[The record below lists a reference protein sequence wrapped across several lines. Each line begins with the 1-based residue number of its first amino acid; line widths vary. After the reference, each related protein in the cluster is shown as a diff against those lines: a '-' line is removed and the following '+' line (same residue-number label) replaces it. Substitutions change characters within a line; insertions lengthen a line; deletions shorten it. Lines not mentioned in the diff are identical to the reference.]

1 MHKVFVIGLDGA
13 TFDLIKPFVA
23 QGKLPTFK
31 KLMDAGAWSELR
43 STVPP
48 VTASAWSS
56 FMTGKNPGA
65 HGLFDFMQRRSGSYD
80 LAPVSV
86 RDRDGRAVWDLIGDA
101 GGKVIVMNVP
111 VTWPPQP
118 ANGLL
123 VTGMLT
129 PRNAENY
136 TYPKELANEL
146 RLAIGDYIVYSD
158 EVYSKGRGEIFL
170 NALKYSADQRV
181 RAAEYL
187 LQKYPW
193 DFFMLVFP
201 ETDTVSHGLWSAYDA
216 THHEYDPAEA
226 AKFHDGILE
235 IYQHIDALLARLL
248 DHVIASDPA
257 EVRGAGAK
265 QSPTPNNEIASSQS
279 ALLAMTERQSPISN
293 LQSFDSAQDKSPIS
307 TILMSDHGHGPV
319 RNFLYVNNYLAQRGY
334 LKFKPNAASR
344 LKRAVFDLGLT
355 PRTVYRLLLT
365 LGLGKLRRTLDKRR
379 GGRGLLKRFFLSFGD
394 VDWAHTRAYSIGY
407 IGEVHINL
415 RGREPQGIVEPGED
429 YERTRDQVI
438 ADLRA
443 LRVSMPDGAPL
454 VEHIWKKEEIY
465 HGAHLAEAPDVLFLP
480 HNLETIA
487 FGDFEFGSNKIV
499 EPSYGVSSS
508 HRMNGIFIASGAG
521 VEPAGEFRGAQLI
534 DLAPTILH
542 LMGLPVPTDMDGRVL
557 TEALAD
563 ARAVEYGGTSEG
575 GAAASE
581 GYSEEE
587 EREVIERLSDLGYIS

>member
-1 MHKVFVIGLDGA
+1 MSKVIVIGLDGA
-13 TFDLIKPFVA
+13 TFDLIKPFIA

-65 HGLFDFMQRRSGSYD
+65 HGLFDFMQRRADSYD

-86 RDRDGRAVWDLIGDA
+86 RDRDGKAVWDLIGEA

-118 ANGLL
+118 VDGVL

-129 PRNAENY
+129 PRGAENY
-136 TYPKELANEL
+136 TYPRELADEL
-146 RLAIGDYIVYSD
+146 RANTGEYIVYSD
-158 EVYSKGRGEIFL
+158 EVYSKGRGDIFMA
-170 NALKYSADQRV
+170 ALKHSADQRV
-181 RAAEYL
+181 KAAEYL

-201 ETDTVSHGLWSAYDA
+201 ETDTVSHGLWSSYDA
-216 THHEYDPAEA
+216 SHHEHDPAEA
-226 AKFHDGILE
+226 AKFRDGILE
-235 IYQHIDALLARLL
+235 IYQHIDGLLARLL
-248 DHVIASDPA
+248 ASVTPA
-257 EVRGAGAK
+257 LACGA
-265 QSPTPNNEIASSQS
+265 SVASSRDSSTPPLRGSAQD
-279 ALLAMTERQSPISN
+279 ALLATLAPHASAGVTEPPPPTSNLQSPISV
-293 LQSFDSAQDKSPIS
+293 L
-307 TILMSDHGHGPV
+307 LMSDHGHGPV

-334 LKFKPNAASR
+334 LKFKPNVASQ
-344 LKRAVFDLGLT
+344 LKRAAFQLGLT
-355 PRTVYRLLLT
+355 PRAVYNLLLAV
-365 LGLGKLRRTLDKRR
+365 GLGKLRRTLDKRR

-394 VDWAHTRAYSIGY
+394 VDWSRTRAYSIGY

-443 LRVSMPDGAPL
+443 LKVPDGASL
-454 VEHIWKKEEIY
+454 VEHLWKKEEIY
-465 HGAHLAEAPDVLFLP
+465 RGAHLAEAPDILFLP
-480 HNLETIA
+480 RNLETIA
-487 FGDFEFGSNKIV
+487 FGDFEFGSNKVI
-499 EPSYGVSSS
+499 EKSFGVSSS
-508 HRMNGIFIASGAG
+508 HRMNGIFVASGAG
-521 VEPAGEFRGAQLI
+521 VKQAGEFRGAQLI

-557 TEALAD
+557 TEALMD
-563 ARAVEYGGTSEG
+563 ARAVEYGGTSAG
-575 GAAASE
+575 SAPATE

-587 EREVIERLSDLGYIS
+587 EREVIERLADLGYIS